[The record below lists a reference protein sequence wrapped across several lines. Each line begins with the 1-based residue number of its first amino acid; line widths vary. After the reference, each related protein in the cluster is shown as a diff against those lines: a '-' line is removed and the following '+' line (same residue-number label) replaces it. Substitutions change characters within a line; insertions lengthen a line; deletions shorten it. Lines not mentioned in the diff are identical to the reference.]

1 MYSTF
6 NRSATVVLVALASI
20 FAVFGGQAIAA
31 RAQQG
36 GGTLFSGSIG
46 EARIE
51 MDIKRV
57 GDNLRGSYYYR
68 KSGSANRL
76 TLKGS
81 VAADGSFT
89 MHEADAAGKKT
100 GTFKGKWKAADKN
113 ENGASLEGEWLKP
126 GQTSEGLAFYAF
138 EQMIYFATTHIT
150 IREFKESIK
159 AKKATL
165 SAEYPEL
172 SGPANAAGF
181 NQIAKARVMR
191 SLAEFRRDLAGLT
204 AADIKQSETGNYID
218 VAYGVEYADDGLI
231 SVNFVEYVFTGGAHP
246 NSGNF
251 TLTYDLK
258 NGRELKLPDLF
269 KPGSRYLT
277 TIANYALRDLKER
290 KDPDTGESLGFAQD
304 IFEDGAKPTA
314 DNYRNWNVTRKGLLI
329 TFPPY
334 QVSAYAFGPQTVIVP
349 YSELKDIVRPD
360 GAFAKV
366 KR

>member
-1 MYSTF
+1 MHSIF
-6 NRSATVVLVALASI
+6 NRWATVVLVALASI
-20 FAVFGGQAIAA
+20 FAVVGGEASSV
-31 RAQQG
+31 RAQPG
-36 GGTLFSGSIG
+36 TGTLFSGSIG
-46 EARIE
+46 EARVE
-51 MDIKRV
+51 MDLRRA
-57 GDNLRGSYYYR
+57 GENLTGNYYYR

-76 TLKGS
+76 TLKGN

-89 MHEADAAGKKT
+89 MQETDATGKKT
-100 GTFKGKWKAADKN
+100 GEFKGKWKAADKN

-138 EQMIYFATTHIT
+138 EQMIYFANTQIA
-150 IREFKESIK
+150 IREYKESIK

-172 SGPANAAGF
+172 SGNANAAGF

-204 AADIKQSETGNYID
+204 AADIKLSETGNYID
-218 VAYGVEYADDGLI
+218 VAYGVEYADDDLI
-231 SVNFVEYVFTGGAHP
+231 SVNFVEYLFTGGAHP

-251 TLTYDLK
+251 ALTYDLK
-258 NGRELKLPDLF
+258 NGRELKLGDLF

-277 TIANYALRDLKER
+277 TIADYAIRDLKER
-290 KDPDTGESLGFAQD
+290 KDPDNGENLGFAQD

-314 DNYRNWNVTRKGLLI
+314 DNYRNWNVTKKGLLI

-334 QVSAYAFGPQTVIVP
+334 QVAAYAFGPQTVIVP
-349 YSELKDIVRPD
+349 FSQLKDIARAN
-360 GAFAKV
+360 GALMKAK
-366 KR
+366 R